1 MAARAHTMKE
11 FGDVSSI
18 PAREIMYGIFAQIMA
33 SLYFMLVFVRANVP
47 VFVCHFLDIQCRAFA
62 LQLGDPC
69 AKAETSE
76 GKQNSLGS
84 DACLVSE
91 ELCEK
96 SEHLLVE
103 TPDPV
108 NRQCDIVP
116 ASACKQAVC
125 VTDLSLVESVKGL
138 QGLKLALA
146 SKFMAAPSTL
156 PDSFRQGY
164 IVDLNQHWISVH
176 AIFEKTH
183 SRSSLSLI
191 VFDTLEVNYQRYHE
205 VGLLRSSSLE
215 VAAPNPSGE
224 DAGVD
229 VVALCKM
236 QGIQYD
242 ISFLAPIC
250 DMRRLTWGEEEE
262 IRTDKKGSSSK
273 SFTIYYDQH
282 GNPFRKVIVQPILQ
296 AEQDGTCK
304 SRALAVLGWLLKLD
318 DKALAWYV
326 ASNRELFQVEI
337 KASRGGVVGTLS
349 QLGESPDA
357 TADEGGALFGSLMA
371 TGKRDK
377 FGRDLHM
384 KVCHV
389 DTLQHNQNVEEIRP
403 AMCFADASSQA
414 VLLPDDSEEL
424 LLRQRREEELNR
436 IREVLLRK
444 GEGHVLDDMLLHPT
458 NVECKNAISAHSLKQ
473 WRSIEDHEARW
484 HFLEETCFFGH
495 NLGFKKIRKKY
506 PKDQVLEKEA
516 PSAGAIDALNDI
528 SEDSSHGFG
537 DTKYIRKYMVGRDNY
552 ITHEADPMFHKPIE
566 KFFGF
571 LCGQE
576 EAQTLAVPFYVL
588 PFPDSFTGLCL
599 DNHVNGTNFV
609 LDLEGDFDEY
619 SRQRVSDYSLP
630 SGNSFLNDPISYNKA
645 IANVSLPVKLSV

>member
-1 MAARAHTMKE
+1 MKE
-11 FGDVSSI
+11 FANVGSA
-18 PAREIMYGIFAQIMA
+18 PTMEIMYGIFAQIIA

-47 VFVCHFLDIQCRAFA
+47 VFVCQFLDIQCRAFS
-62 LQLGDPC
+62 LQLVDPC
-69 AKAETSE
+69 TKGSTSE
-76 GKQNSLGS
+76 EKQSPSGS
-84 DACLVSE
+84 DVCLVAE
-91 ELCEK
+91 EQCEK
-96 SEHLLVE
+96 PQHLLAE
-103 TPDPV
+103 APDLA
-108 NRQCDIVP
+108 NSQCDIVP
-116 ASACKQAVC
+116 ASPCKQPVR

-146 SKFMAAPSTL
+146 SKFMSAPSTL

-176 AIFEKTH
+176 AIFEKTQ

-205 VGLLRSSSLE
+205 VGLLRSSSVE
-215 VAAPNPSGE
+215 ATATNPSGE
-224 DAGVD
+224 DASID
-229 VVALCKM
+229 VVSLCKM

-250 DMRRLTWGEEEE
+250 DMRRLTWEEEE
-262 IRTDKKGSSSK
+262 QIRTDKKGPSSK

-337 KASRGGVVGTLS
+337 KASRGGVGGTFNQIAEPL
-349 QLGESPDA
+349 DA
-357 TADEGGALFGSLMA
+357 NVDEDGALFGSLMA

-389 DTLQHNQNVEEIRP
+389 DTLQYNQNVEEIRP
-403 AMCFADASSQA
+403 ASAQHGLCFADASSQA
-414 VLLPDDSEEL
+414 VLLPGDSEEL

-444 GEGHVLDDMLLHPT
+444 GEGPVLDDILSRPS
-458 NVECKNAISAHSLKQ
+458 NVECKNAIAAHGLKQ
-473 WRSIEDHEARW
+473 WRTIEDHEARW

-506 PKDQVLEKEA
+506 PKDQVLEKEV
-516 PSAGAIDALNDI
+516 PSAGALDA
-528 SEDSSHGFG
+528 SEDKSQGFG
-537 DTKYIRKYMVGRDNY
+537 DTKFIRKYMVGPDNY

-566 KFFGF
+566 NFFGF
-571 LCGQE
+571 LCGKE
-576 EAQTLAVPFYVL
+576 EEEQTLAVPFYVL

-599 DNHVNGTNFV
+599 DNHVNGTNLI